1 MNIENVIHNENLT
14 LKPLPPKI
22 LYCSVCKTDF
32 ISYLK
37 MNAEFYK
44 TCDDCRHKIRLQ
56 GSQKEKMPGTEHGK
70 KS

>member
-14 LKPLPPKI
+14 LKPIPPKI
-22 LYCSVCKTDF
+22 SYCKTCKSNF

-44 TCDDCRHKIRLQ
+44 ACEECRHKIRLQ
-56 GSQKEKMPGTEHGK
+56 N
-70 KS
+70 